1 MFDNE
6 VSTELAYLRDA
17 GKVLA
22 QRHPETFGALAAPST
37 RPELE
42 RLLQGF
48 SLLSARIHQRAN
60 DALPE
65 ALEQLAELIAP
76 HTLRPIPAM
85 TIMECAPL
93 PAVLRERTILRAGSL
108 FGARNHQGVMCTFSS
123 SWDVPI
129 LPITLESTKLDE
141 HASLAPSLRLSLR
154 IPEHARNAFFSA
166 EPLRLFLS
174 ASWPLASM
182 LRHWMTRHLVRCEL
196 VSPLGRADLPL
207 PQASQDDERLFA
219 WPETIT
225 DTTPALVE
233 SLVLPQRHLFF
244 DVRGLERIDR
254 ALQSERVEI
263 ILQYERP
270 PALPER
276 LPQDAFRLFCVP
288 AVNVF
293 PTNTEPLRYDPL
305 RPRQLLRA
313 QGHAQ
318 DTSEIFSV
326 EEVVGLRA
334 AQGRTRYSPATR
346 GALGARAEGTYTLH
360 RTRSLHDGRMD
371 TFLDVHVPDA
381 KRGETLSVSVLATNR
396 HAATSLRVGD
406 VALRLDGSPA
416 SVSFRNI
423 THVTA
428 PATPALGEELHWHL
442 VGHLAAQHRSIASLE
457 GLTALL
463 ESALRSLPFDGP
475 SGAAHQRR
483 VAGIRGVAST
493 PSVRSRQGMVARGIT
508 TEITLDESHFQGMGD
523 LAFFAHCLDR
533 LLSAEVPLNT
543 FHALQVHVVPSKREL
558 TFAPRFG
565 SGALL

>member
-48 SLLSARIHQRAN
+48 ALLSARIHQRAN

-93 PAVLRERTILRAGSL
+93 PGVLRERTILRAGSL

-154 IPEHARNAFFSA
+154 IPEHARNAFFSN
-166 EPLRLFLS
+166 EPLRLFVS

-182 LRHWMTRHLVRCEL
+182 LRHWITRHLVGCE
-196 VSPLGRADLPL
+196 VSTPSGHVDLPL
-207 PQASQDDERLFA
+207 PQASQDSERLYA

-233 SLVLPQRHLFF
+233 SLALPQRHLFI
-244 DVRGLERIDR
+244 DVRGLERVGAEI
-254 ALQSERVEI
+254 QSDHISIV
-263 ILQYERP
+263 LHFERP

-276 LPQDAFRLFCVP
+276 LPSDVFRLFCVP

-293 PTNTEPLRYDPL
+293 RTNSEPLRYDPL

-313 QGHAQ
+313 QGLSQ
-318 DTSEIFSV
+318 DASEIFSV

-346 GALGARAEGTYTLH
+346 GALGASADGTYTLH
-360 RTRSLHDGRMD
+360 RNRSPHDGRMD
-371 TFLDVHVPDA
+371 TFLHVRVPDA
-381 KRGETLSVSVLATNR
+381 RRGETLSVSILATNR
-396 HAATSLRVGD
+396 HAAASLRVGD
-406 VALRLDGSPA
+406 VSQRLDGSPA
-416 SVSFRNI
+416 FVSFRNI

-428 PATPALGEELHWHL
+428 PGTPALGEELHWHL
-442 VGHLAAQHRSIASLE
+442 VGHLAAQHRSIASVE

-463 ESALRSLPFDGP
+463 ESGLRALPLDGP
-475 SGAAHQRR
+475 TGAAHQRR
-483 VAGIRGVAST
+483 FTGIRSVSSS
-493 PSVRSRQGMVARGIT
+493 PSVRSRQGTVARGIAT
-508 TEITLDESHFQGMGD
+508 DITLDESHFQGIGD
-523 LAFFAHCLDR
+523 VAMFAHVLDR
-533 LLSAEVPLNT
+533 LFAAEVPLNT
-543 FHALQVHVVPSKREL
+543 FHALQVRVVPSNATL
-558 TFAPRFG
+558 QFAPRFG